1 MNNTN
6 RVNTLHAELLDKRNF
21 IKKEVDRL
29 KKEYE
34 DIVAEYKKEQLK
46 FVEDSLIK
54 LETILKALYPNAKIT
69 RDEKEPKFLVSYL
82 HHCIEDEDVSYILQ
96 DSSCCF
102 PYEKYHTKN
111 AIETE
116 MNKLG
121 SVNIYN
127 ETYAISSDD
136 YDPEIVRKMREI
148 DPYYSVERYKYD
160 YCVVEMTVQLTAKHI
175 QLISKSKPIPQLYI
189 F

>member
-6 RVNTLHAELLDKRNF
+6 KVNTLHAELLAKRNF
-21 IKKEVDRL
+21 IKKEVERL

-34 DIVAEYKKEQLK
+34 GAVIEYKKEQLK

-54 LETILKALYPNAKIT
+54 LETILKTLYPNAKIT

-82 HHCIEDEDVSYILQ
+82 HYCIEDEDVSYILQ

-116 MNKLG
+116 MNVSG

-148 DPYYSVERYKYD
+148 DPYYSVETYEHD
-160 YCVVEMTVQLTAKHI
+160 YCVVEITTQLTAKYI
-175 QLISKSKPIPQLYI
+175 QSISKSKPVPQLHI